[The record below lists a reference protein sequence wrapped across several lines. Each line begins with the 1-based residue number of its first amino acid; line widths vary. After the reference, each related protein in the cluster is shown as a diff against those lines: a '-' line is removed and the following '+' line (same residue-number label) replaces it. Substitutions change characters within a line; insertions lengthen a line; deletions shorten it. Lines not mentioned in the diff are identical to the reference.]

1 MTVRV
6 FMIDG
11 QFGFVFSMGWRAY
24 GRELERLGYEI
35 SNHNPVYVL
44 REVVPLIEA
53 LPPEQKLA
61 LGGYSLGGNAV
72 SWIANAVRRP
82 IDLVFAFDATVRS
95 YFDPLKSNVKRA
107 ICMQQTG
114 YWGTSLG
121 FGRGVLTRADD
132 GPEIEIHKTVEDHLA
147 VQSNPELQAIS
158 TQALRELS
166 AQS

>member
-24 GRELERLGYEI
+24 GRQLRELGYEL

-44 REVVPLIEA
+44 QEVVPALEA
-53 LPPEQKLA
+53 LPAEQRVA
-61 LGGYSLGGNAV
+61 LLGYSLGGNAV
-72 SWIANAVRRP
+72 SWIANAVSRQ
-82 IDLVFAFDATVRS
+82 IDLAVAFDPTVRS
-95 YFDPLKSNVKRA
+95 YFNPLGPHVRRA
-107 ICMQQTG
+107 ISMQQTG

-132 GPEIEIHKTVEDHLA
+132 GPEIEVHKTVEDHLA
-147 VQSNPELQAIS
+147 VQSNPELQAIA
-158 TQALRELS
+158 TQALGS
-166 AQS
+166 IAS